1 MILVYQDIPV
11 FITSSISGSSPHNN
25 FCSNYT
31 NLIRFSRTIEPRSI
45 PITASAV
52 TVSDGRRPFRL
63 GGGRDRTAPG
73 SRAAATDPS
82 AARVRLDREYV
93 S

>member
-1 MILVYQDIPV
+1 MILVFRDILV
-11 FITSSISGSSPHNN
+11 ITLCPISGNSPHNS
-25 FCSNYT
+25 FSSDPL
-31 NLIRFSRTIEPRSI
+31 NLLPVSKTVKPRSI

-52 TVSDGRRPFRL
+52 TASDGRRPSRL

-82 AARVRLDREYV
+82 EARVRLDREYV